1 MNIETLDK
9 VQTGDKVV
17 LCARG
22 KKEVVKVTRTT
33 ATQIVCGFKKFWR
46 KNGNRVAHDVWDFD
60 QIIPWTPEIQQ
71 EIDTKERQRKLCNA
85 VNTQLM
91 VLQGRLSKLPNTV
104 LEELL
109 STLKEYNNK

>member
-1 MNIETLDK
+1 MNIETFNK
-9 VQTGDKVV
+9 VQSGDKVV
-17 LCARG
+17 LCTRG
-22 KKEVVKVTRTT
+22 KQDVVEVTRTT
-33 ATQIVCGFKKFWR
+33 TTQIVCGFKKFWR

-60 QIIPWTPEIQQ
+60 RIIPWTPEIQQ
-71 EIDTKERQRKLCNA
+71 EIDTKERKRKLCNA

-91 VLQGRLSKLPNTV
+91 VLQGHLSKLPNIV